1 MSVMKRWPV
10 VLGLG
15 VVPLLGGCVSAA
27 NPYDTMAYSGYYGSG
42 YSDTQVADVRIGIQI
57 GGYPDLVP
65 IPGYPV
71 YYAPGVSA
79 NYFFY
84 DGLYWVFW
92 NDNWYA
98 ASWYNGP
105 WVYVA
110 PVSVPLFILRV
121 PVRYY
126 RSPPL
131 FFRDWR
137 PDAPPHWGAHW
148 GPQWERH
155 REGWDRWNP
164 AAAPRPA
171 PLPLYQRQYS
181 GPRYPRFEQ
190 QQELRR
196 ERYGYQPHDPVGRQL
211 YQNPNRPRPE
221 ERPQPRSVI
230 PAPQRAPLEG
240 DQPGYPNQYRVLQ
253 PSDRPEQRGFVPAPP
268 RMPQDRGDQYR
279 REQAPRPVVPQRDD
293 PGSMRVYPGALP
305 NPSQRQEDRRGERPP
320 GQQTRPPYP
329 QPGQGTADRPQRE
342 SGQRGT
348 PRDKDRE
355 SQRGQ
360 SDQRPDRDERGPR
373 NQNP

>member
-1 MSVMKRWPV
+1 M
-10 VLGLG
+10 
-15 VVPLLGGCVSAA
+15 
-27 NPYDTMAYSGYYGSG
+27 
-42 YSDTQVADVRIGIQI
+42 
-57 GGYPDLVP
+57 
-65 IPGYPV
+65 
-71 YYAPGVSA
+71 SA

-84 DGLYWVFW
+84 DGFYWVFW

-126 RSPPL
+126 RYPPL
-131 FFRDWR
+131 YFRGWR
-137 PDAPPHWGAHW
+137 PDAPPHWGGHW

-171 PLPLYQRQYS
+171 PLSLYQRQYS

-196 ERYGYQPHDPVGRQL
+196 ELYGYQPHDPVGRQL
-211 YQNPNRPRPE
+211 YQNPNRARPE

-230 PAPQRAPLEG
+230 PAPQRAPMER
-240 DQPGYPNQYRVLQ
+240 DQPGYPNQYRMPQ

-268 RMPQDRGDQYR
+268 RMPQDRGDPYR
-279 REQAPRPVVPQRDD
+279 RDDRPRPV
-293 PGSMRVYPGALP
+293 A
-305 NPSQRQEDRRGERPP
+305 
-320 GQQTRPPYP
+320 
-329 QPGQGTADRPQRE
+329 
-342 SGQRGT
+342 
-348 PRDKDRE
+348 
-355 SQRGQ
+355 
-360 SDQRPDRDERGPR
+360 
-373 NQNP
+373 